1 MRATWSTCAVTLF
14 VASTALAVSPRA
26 PARNEPTV
34 VTSAELDAAL
44 ARDLENRG
52 RALAT
57 VQDLL
62 GRDDVIALAEG
73 LSIDLRSAEA
83 AVSTLDPAELETLAR
98 EAGRARADD
107 AGGRS
112 GSARLLS
119 GVLLLIL
126 VVLLVLVVAEPL

>member
-1 MRATWSTCAVTLF
+1 MRVTLNACL
-14 VASTALAVSPRA
+14 VTSILAFAAPSVSPRA
-26 PARNEPTV
+26 PTQSAPTV
-34 VTSAELDAAL
+34 VTSDELDAAL
-44 ARDLENRG
+44 ARDLADRG
-52 RALAT
+52 RAAAMIR
-57 VQDLL
+57 DLL
-62 GRDDVIALAEG
+62 GRNDVSALAKG